1 MSKNQTAVAI
11 YGIFLRTCMSR
22 LYLGVLLHILL
33 FFISLSNSLLR
44 AMTRI
49 LSNIKHTRL
58 NPMYNTTDTS
68 KIPNIIKAANQFIPQ
83 T

>member
-11 YGIFLRTCMSR
+11 YGIFLCACMSR
-22 LYLGVLLHILL
+22 LYLGVRLHILL

-44 AMTRI
+44 AKTSI

-58 NPMYNTTDTS
+58 NPAYNTTDTS
-68 KIPNIIKAANQFIPQ
+68 KIPNIIKAANQFTPQ